1 MHQTLRA
8 HLIYLHEKLQ
18 ELTDLLTQP
27 VPDAER
33 ADLEARIRLV
43 HQSLEHYRRAYEM
56 ESAIRE
62 GLPPG
67 IVPQS

>member
-18 ELTDLLTQP
+18 ELTDSLTQP
-27 VPDAER
+27 ITDAKR
-33 ADLEARIRLV
+33 AELEAHIQLV
-43 HQSLEHYRRAYEM
+43 HQSLEHYRRAYEI

-62 GLPPG
+62 ELPPG